1 MRASDRTF
9 SKRHH
14 QRRTRHRIVNN
25 HAAHAVDP
33 RDQLWRHNL
42 LRRALRHNLAVAQ
55 RNQMCRVAAR
65 PFKSCNT
72 AAGVP
77 LRTVQLAQ
85 QLQQVNLM
93 ADIQPSSARPAA

>member
-1 MRASDRTF
+1 MPPHPNPLPRGEGMVCSLSLWERAGVRASDRTF

-55 RNQMCRVAAR
+55 RNQMRRVAAR
-65 PFKSCNT
+65 L
-72 AAGVP
+72 V
-77 LRTVQLAQ
+77 
-85 QLQQVNLM
+85 
-93 ADIQPSSARPAA
+93 